1 MQIQVNTDHHIEA
14 GERLSAYLTDELA
27 SALSRFD
34 GWLTRV
40 EVHLSEEGVAPTE
53 TKRCVMEARPAG
65 AQPIVTTHE
74 AGSVDEAHGGALLK
88 LEKALDAKYSRK
100 HEHKGGES
108 IRHMP
113 LADQQV

>member
-1 MQIQVNTDHHIEA
+1 MQIQVNTDHRIEA
-14 GERLSAYLTDELA
+14 GERLSAYLTEELA

-40 EVHLSEEGVAPTE
+40 EVHISEEGAPPTE

-65 AQPIVTTHE
+65 AQPIVARHE
-74 AGSVDEAHGGALLK
+74 AGSVDEACTGATLK

-108 IRHMP
+108 IRHLP
-113 LADQQV
+113 VTEQPA